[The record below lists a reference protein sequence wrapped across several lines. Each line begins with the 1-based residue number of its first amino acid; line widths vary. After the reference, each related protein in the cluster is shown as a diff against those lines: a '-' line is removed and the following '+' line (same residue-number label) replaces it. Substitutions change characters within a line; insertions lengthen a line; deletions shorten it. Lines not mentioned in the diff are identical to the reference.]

1 VLTVFSAIPL
11 FYPFRVVIVLFFGIR
26 LSREKENTF
35 PAHWVA
41 GSDAYFIA
49 HLLGRLFPLLLQVM
63 RIDNASLLFCLSF
76 RNA

>member
-1 VLTVFSAIPL
+1 VLTVFFCNPS
-11 FYPFRVVIVLFFGIR
+11 FYPFRVIVIVLFFGIR

-49 HLLGRLFPLLLQVM
+49 HLLGRTFSVAPPGYAN
-63 RIDNASLLFCLSF
+63 R
-76 RNA
+76 